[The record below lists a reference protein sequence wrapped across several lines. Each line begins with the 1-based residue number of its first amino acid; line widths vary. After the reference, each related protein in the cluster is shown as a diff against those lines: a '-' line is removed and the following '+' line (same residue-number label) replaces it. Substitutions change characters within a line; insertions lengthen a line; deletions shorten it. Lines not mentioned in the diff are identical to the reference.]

1 MSRFRVIVSVTVVVI
16 VSVVGF
22 GWTSA
27 QHGGSSPVA
36 LTGQDYEEIKALY
49 ARYNQGSDFRDAEL
63 FLSAFADDAI
73 MTRGGRDIV
82 GMDALRAER
91 AERYAGQT
99 GDVGRRHYNGSF
111 MISPPCRGRES
122 ADLLPP
128 ARCDEPATGD
138 GLFGILRRC
147 VHQDIA
153 RLADSAPDAAGRWAG
168 PLTTR
173 TALTPD
179 DLTQPMRPML

>member
-1 MSRFRVIVSVTVVVI
+1 MSRFRVMVAVTVVVM

-22 GWTSA
+22 GWASA
-27 QHGGSSPVA
+27 QQHGGSSPAA
-36 LTGQDYEEIKALY
+36 LSGQDYEEIKGLY
-49 ARYNQGSDFRDAEL
+49 SRYNQGSDFRDAEL

-111 MISPPCRGRES
+111 MITPTAEGAKARTYYLLLDVTSRPPTMVASGYYD
-122 ADLLPP
+122 DLFTKTAHGWRIQHRTLH
-128 ARCDEPATGD
+128 GD
-138 GLFGILRRC
+138 GPVR
-147 VHQDIA
+147 
-153 RLADSAPDAAGRWAG
+153 
-168 PLTTR
+168 
-173 TALTPD
+173 
-179 DLTQPMRPML
+179 

>member
-1 MSRFRVIVSVTVVVI
+1 MSRFRVIVAVTVVVI

-73 MTRGGRDIV
+73 MTRGGHDIV

-111 MISPPCRGRES
+111 MISPTAEGAKARTYY
-122 ADLLPP
+122 LLLDVTSRPP
-128 ARCDEPATGD
+128 AMVSSGYYDDVFTKTSHGWRIQHRTLQGD
-138 GLFGILRRC
+138 GP
-147 VHQDIA
+147 A
-153 RLADSAPDAAGRWAG
+153 R
-168 PLTTR
+168 
-173 TALTPD
+173 
-179 DLTQPMRPML
+179 